1 MKKLLSFS
9 FLLLLL
15 CCATAVQAQQ
25 DKSKRP
31 SPPATLTTNVDG
43 LNLKIDYSQ
52 PAVKGRTIGKDI
64 APYGKV
70 WRTGANEATTISLD
84 RDVRIE
90 GKELKAGTYTLFTIP
105 GEDEWTIIFNKK
117 TGQWG
122 TQYDESEDALRVQV
136 KPAKAPSFSERMTFS
151 HNNGAVHLHWG
162 DTLVRFNVQ

>member
-1 MKKLLSFS
+1 MKKLLFFS
-9 FLLLLL
+9 FLLL
-15 CCATAVQAQQ
+15 CCVTAVQAQQ
-25 DKSKRP
+25 DKSQRP

-70 WRTGANEATTISLD
+70 WRTGANEATTFTVD
-84 RDVRIE
+84 RDVMVE

-105 GEDEWTIIFNKK
+105 GEEEWTIIFNKK

-122 TQYDESEDALRVQV
+122 TQYDEAQDALRVNV
-136 KPAKAPSFSERMTFS
+136 KPAKAPSFSERLTFS
-151 HNNGAVHLHWG
+151 QDNGAVQMHWG
-162 DTLVRFNVQ
+162 DTLVRFNVK